1 MTCEDWL
8 TYIVNNSLSNKSSDT
23 DLWSQ
28 LGGKID
34 DKLLWKIVRNVTQ
47 TEV

>member
-1 MTCEDWL
+1 MTYEEWL
-8 TYIVNNSLSNKSSDT
+8 TYIVNNSLFNKSLDT
-23 DLWSQ
+23 NLWSQ

-34 DKLLWKIVRNVTQ
+34 NKLLWKIVRNVTQ

>member
-1 MTCEDWL
+1 MIYEDWL
-8 TYIVNNSLSNKSSDT
+8 TYTTNNSLSDKSSDA

-34 DKLLWKIVRNVTQ
+34 DKSLWKIVRNITQ